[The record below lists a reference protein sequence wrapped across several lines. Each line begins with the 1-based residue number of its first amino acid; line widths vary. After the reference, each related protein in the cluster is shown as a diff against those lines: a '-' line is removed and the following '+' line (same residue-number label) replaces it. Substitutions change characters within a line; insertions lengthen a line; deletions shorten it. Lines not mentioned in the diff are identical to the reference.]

1 MIKDY
6 ISIDIENPNAR
17 GNSICSIGI
26 IVVNN
31 NEVVDEKYSLI
42 NPEDR
47 FDINNSNITGLNYAD
62 VKDAPTFKEYWKNI
76 KELLENNIIIG
87 HNITYELTVI
97 AKALERYDIEVPI
110 FNYYCTLNLSRSFI
124 STNSYSLD
132 NLCDLLNINLENHH
146 NALEDAKASQRIFEY
161 LNCNNDIGSCEKF
174 EFESKLSEDLDS
186 KLATNIITEYE
197 RIELEKLVTSINASK
212 MYSE

>member
-1 MIKDY
+1 M
-6 ISIDIENPNAR
+6 
-17 GNSICSIGI
+17 
-26 IVVNN
+26 
-31 NEVVDEKYSLI
+31 
-42 NPEDR
+42 
-47 FDINNSNITGLNYAD
+47 
-62 VKDAPTFKEYWKNI
+62 
-76 KELLENNIIIG
+76 
-87 HNITYELTVI
+87 TVI